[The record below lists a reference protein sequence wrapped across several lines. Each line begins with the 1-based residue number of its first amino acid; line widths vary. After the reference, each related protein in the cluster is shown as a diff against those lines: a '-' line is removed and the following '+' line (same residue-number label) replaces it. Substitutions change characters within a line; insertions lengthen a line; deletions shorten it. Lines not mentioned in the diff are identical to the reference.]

1 MFLITLPSYFIS
13 PINIPFIY
21 FSLTSSLS
29 CRSRLQWI
37 SALRQAVS
45 VTAGA
50 EGFQRRARAGRRGAG
65 ARREKEVRDTKARLQ
80 HEVRAR
86 LAAEAQAQVSQHL

>member
-1 MFLITLPSYFIS
+1 M
-13 PINIPFIY
+13 
-21 FSLTSSLS
+21 
-29 CRSRLQWI
+29 
-37 SALRQAVS
+37 
-45 VTAGA
+45 TAGA

-86 LAAEAQAQVSQHL
+86 LAAEAQAQVGNVLKLRVRRVKAKTTAGDMSLKLIIYSSSTQNK